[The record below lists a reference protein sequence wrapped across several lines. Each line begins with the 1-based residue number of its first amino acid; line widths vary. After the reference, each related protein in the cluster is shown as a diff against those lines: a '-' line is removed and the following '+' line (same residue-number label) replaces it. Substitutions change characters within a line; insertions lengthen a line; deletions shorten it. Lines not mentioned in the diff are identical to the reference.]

1 MCCRLGANYAP
12 GNDITEQVAWRRWLP
27 RKKGG
32 KKHVSQKHLCEQL
45 LMAKKT
51 ERSTL
56 GVLYTGYLEKFNPD
70 GWTEKA
76 KRRFV
81 VLTHVGLHWF
91 KVGCGASSHFS
102 GQRCRRSAADG
113 PHGKHGFVSA
123 SDGSARC
130 AAWWGR
136 GSKAT
141 TCSAR
146 RRATCWCRRCGAWTR
161 TPAAPH
167 SSTSRPQT
175 RTGQRRGSMPFSH
188 PTRLSANNFWVSGIA
203 F

>member
-1 MCCRLGANYAP
+1 M
-12 GNDITEQVAWRRWLP
+12 P

-102 GQRCRRSAADG
+102 GQRCRRSAADDT
-113 PHGKHGFVSA
+113 HGMQGLSVPLTVA
-123 SDGSARC
+123 PVVLRGGAEGARLRPVRRGEGLR
-130 AAWWGR
+130 AGAGDAGR
-136 GSKAT
+136 GPG
-141 TCSAR
+141 R
-146 RRATCWCRRCGAWTR
+146 QQ
-161 TPAAPH
+161 PH
-167 SSTSRPQT
+167 TVLHRDHRHVQ
-175 RTGQRRGSMPFSH
+175 
-188 PTRLSANNFWVSGIA
+188 VSGAAACHSPILPGFQLIISGFLA
-203 F
+203 SPSKSVYPLCGV